1 MKSELI
7 KWLSESNVDV
17 FATVSLKQ
25 GIKSDDGSWSRL
37 TSEQVTKTAWLL
49 RDRVTKAAVG
59 RKKRIPFFAF
69 SEGDGSLK
77 RRHLHIIMKCPPNS
91 SFSNFADLFR
101 TKAMGLD
108 WVYNEMDIRQ
118 IEAETQRRVIAYSLK
133 EGVGAFIPEA
143 SYVPCQN

>member
-25 GIKSDDGSWSRL
+25 GIKSDDGLWSRL

-59 RKKRIPFFAF
+59 HKKKIPFFAF

-77 RRHLHIIMKCPPNS
+77 RRHLHIIMKCPPH
-91 SFSNFADLFR
+91 SNFFDFADLFR

-108 WVYNEMDIRQ
+108 WVYNEIDIRPL
-118 IEAETQRRVIAYSLK
+118 EAETQRRVIAYSLK

-143 SYVPCQN
+143 SYISPQN